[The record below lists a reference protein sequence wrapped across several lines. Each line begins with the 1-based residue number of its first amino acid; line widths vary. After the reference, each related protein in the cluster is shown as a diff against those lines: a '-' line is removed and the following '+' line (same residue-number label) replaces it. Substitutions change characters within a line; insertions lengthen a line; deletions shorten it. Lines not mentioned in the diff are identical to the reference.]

1 MESRTGLAA
10 QPHPQRDGGASK
22 SGRDKV
28 SHQVRMYLH
37 SAGANGTRPECGT
50 SREYRK
56 LASEGLTGDTATAGT
71 LGIGDN
77 PDYTETM
84 ENVEME
90 IGEPHRQRAP
100 PVQGQTEEEGGYPLN
115 GSARFTCKSRR
126 KRRGGDPCPATNAT
140 RAHPG
145 DGGVYPGP
153 TACSPSTQLAGGGGG
168 AKP

>member
-56 LASEGLTGDTATAGT
+56 LASEGLTGDTANAGSFP
-71 LGIGDN
+71 GVAAAG
-77 PDYTETM
+77 PF
-84 ENVEME
+84 
-90 IGEPHRQRAP
+90 AP
-100 PVQGQTEEEGGYPLN
+100 
-115 GSARFTCKSRR
+115 SANYIAS
-126 KRRGGDPCPATNAT
+126 
-140 RAHPG
+140 
-145 DGGVYPGP
+145 
-153 TACSPSTQLAGGGGG
+153 
-168 AKP
+168 